1 MGLAPFE
8 DRDVVR
14 TAVAVTNAGD
24 GLSAAMKI
32 QPQEL
37 HLGETVYIVLETTVA
52 KVRFDP
58 ADKDEP
64 DGEVVRVHVLRAG
77 TAAMVERKLVGKL
90 LDAQA
95 DRIRRAAEE
104 EAGVLHLAGTDVETD
119 EDGEP

>member
-1 MGLAPFE
+1 MGLARFE

-32 QPQEL
+32 QPTEL
-37 HLGETVYIVLETTVA
+37 HLGETVYVVLETTVA

-64 DGEVVRVHVLRAG
+64 DGEVIRVHVLRAG

-95 DRIRRAAEE
+95 ARIRKAAEE
-104 EAGVLHLAGTDVETD
+104 EAGVLHLAGTDD
-119 EDGEP
+119 EDVS